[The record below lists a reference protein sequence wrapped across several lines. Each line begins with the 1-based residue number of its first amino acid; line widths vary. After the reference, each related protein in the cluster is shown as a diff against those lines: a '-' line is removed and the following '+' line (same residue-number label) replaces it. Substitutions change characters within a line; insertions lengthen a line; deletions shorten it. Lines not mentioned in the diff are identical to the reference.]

1 MGIVFGYLALVCF
14 CMLAAKW
21 IAKRCNLIKFDK
33 VLTRIHKPVSLLL
46 TVFCILHI
54 VFVIPVL
61 GNRNVLVNVSGVVA
75 VIFMIVLF
83 FSCHVLKQ
91 KDRRMKWH
99 RILTMLMAV
108 CIVWH
113 VVVYFMDFR
122 EYQRNIESITFK
134 NIELSD
140 VEDGTYV
147 GEYDAGYIYAKVE
160 VMIEDGNIV
169 SINLMEHR
177 NEKGKTAEKIL
188 DNIVATQEIDVDAVS
203 GATNSSNVIK
213 KAIEDAVTN

>member
-134 NIELSD
+134 NIELSEEMIKYKEAMENSNSVSVHIRRGD
-140 VEDGTYV
+140 YLNPENQTIYGGICTE
-147 GEYDAGYIYAKVE
+147 EYYEKAKA
-160 VMIEDGNIV
+160 
-169 SINLMEHR
+169 L
-177 NEKGKTAEKIL
+177 
-188 DNIVATQEIDVDAVS
+188 S
-203 GATNSSNVIK
+203 GAKFRNLQFEKLLKYYRNK
-213 KAIEDAVTN
+213 

>member
-75 VIFMIVLF
+75 VIFMIVLV

-177 NEKGKTAEKIL
+177 NEKGKTAERIL
-188 DNIVATQEIDVDAVS
+188 DKIVATQEIDVDAVS

>member
-99 RILTMLMAV
+99 RILTILMAV

-177 NEKGKTAEKIL
+177 NEKGKTAERIL
-188 DNIVATQEIDVDAVS
+188 DKIVATQEIDVDAVS